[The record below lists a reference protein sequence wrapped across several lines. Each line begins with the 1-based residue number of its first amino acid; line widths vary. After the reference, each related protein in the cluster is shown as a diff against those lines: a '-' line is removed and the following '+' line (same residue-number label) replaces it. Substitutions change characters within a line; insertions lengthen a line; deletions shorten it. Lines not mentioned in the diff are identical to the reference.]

1 MKRLNFRFADILFF
15 DSYFCFITKIA
26 SNNSPNESEYRQELY
41 DISNCFHY
49 NDIEHFINE
58 IRHSLSS
65 NCGYSISKRELDLLK
80 SSVLNTCE
88 QNRNEFPDEINQII
102 TGFKCW
108 QEHYIVASL
117 SKNDE
122 MVKLLSHSPIE
133 KIYLSILERQDIPSE
148 AITTIF
154 HRLNATKCN
163 ELVWRHTSYFSGD
176 NFSRKDVAIISAIFS
191 HPDPALCYPFCFLLS
206 RKSLPNNIKL
216 MMLLNSISY
225 TRYDALRHYLT
236 PSYNN
241 AALPQY
247 ILELLFSKYCT
258 TTDADYSE
266 CRMTRHCFSNNKLVF
281 LHPSIQSRLFS
292 TFKNNLDIL
301 PSYKELLTEYYYS
314 DILSLT

>member
-26 SNNSPNESEYRQELY
+26 SNNSHNESEYRQKLY

-49 NDIEHFINE
+49 NDIEHFISN
-58 IRHSLSS
+58 IHYSLSS

-88 QNRNEFPDEINQII
+88 QNRIEFPDEINQIV
-102 TGFKCW
+102 TGFKDW
-108 QEHYIVASL
+108 KEHYIVASL

-122 MVKLLSHSPIE
+122 MVKLFAHSNIE
-133 KIYLSILERQDIPSE
+133 KIFLSILERQDIPSE

-154 HRLNATKCN
+154 HRLDATKCN
-163 ELVWRHTSYFSGD
+163 ELVWRHTHYFSGD
-176 NFSRKDVAIISAIFS
+176 NFSKKDVAIISAIFS

-206 RKSLPNNIKL
+206 RKSLPSNIKL

-241 AALPQY
+241 APLPQY
-247 ILELLFSKYCT
+247 ILELLFAKYCT

-281 LHPSIQSRLFS
+281 LHPSIQSRLSS
-292 TFKNNLDIL
+292 TFKNNLDML
-301 PSYKELLTEYYYS
+301 PSYKELLTEYHHS

>member
-26 SNNSPNESEYRQELY
+26 SNNSHNESEYRQKLY

-49 NDIEHFINE
+49 NDIEHFISN
-58 IRHSLSS
+58 IHYSLSS

-88 QNRNEFPDEINQII
+88 QNRIEFPDEINQIV
-102 TGFKCW
+102 TGFKDW
-108 QEHYIVASL
+108 KEHYIVASL

-122 MVKLLSHSPIE
+122 MVKLFAYSNIE
-133 KIYLSILERQDIPSE
+133 KIFLSILERQDIPSE

-154 HRLNATKCN
+154 HRLGATKCN
-163 ELVWRHTSYFSGD
+163 ELVWRHTHYFSGD
-176 NFSRKDVAIISAIFS
+176 NFSKKDVAIISAIFS

-206 RKSLPNNIKL
+206 RKSLPSNIKL

-241 AALPQY
+241 APLPQY
-247 ILELLFSKYCT
+247 ILELLFAKYCT

-292 TFKNNLDIL
+292 TFKNNLDML
-301 PSYKELLTEYYYS
+301 PSYKELLTAYRHS
-314 DILSLT
+314 DIFSLT

>member
-26 SNNSPNESEYRQELY
+26 SNNSYNESEYRQKLY

-49 NDIEHFINE
+49 NDIEHFIND

-88 QNRNEFPDEINQII
+88 QNRIEFPDEINQIV
-102 TGFKCW
+102 TGFKDW
-108 QEHYIVASL
+108 KEHYIVASL

-122 MVKLLSHSPIE
+122 MVKLFAHSNIE

-154 HRLNATKCN
+154 HRLDATKCN
-163 ELVWRHTSYFSGD
+163 ELVWRHTHYFSGD
-176 NFSRKDVAIISAIFS
+176 NFSKKDVAIISAIFS

-206 RKSLPNNIKL
+206 RKSLPSNIKL

-241 AALPQY
+241 APLPQY
-247 ILELLFSKYCT
+247 ILELLFAKYCT

-266 CRMTRHCFSNNKLVF
+266 CRMTRHCFSNNNLVF
-281 LHPSIQSRLFS
+281 LHPSIRSRLFS
-292 TFKNNLDIL
+292 TFKNNLDML
-301 PSYKELLTEYYYS
+301 PSYKELLTAYRHS
-314 DILSLT
+314 DIFSLT